1 MSAGA
6 PPLPT
11 FLIIGAQKSA
21 TRWLRLNLGAHP
33 DVYAARNEVEFFN
46 NSERFETLGVGWY
59 REQFAG
65 WTGQAYVGEAT
76 PGYMFWGHHP
86 DVLADRIEQVVPEVR
101 LLAILRNPID
111 RAYSAMVHHIKFKTL
126 PGDADLVALASGT
139 DPASD
144 PLGLVSGGWY
154 GASLEPF
161 ADRFGDQLLVLLH
174 DDTED
179 DPRGCYDR
187 ALRHI
192 GAPPDF
198 LPAQLDRVRFSN
210 QEGPNASDGQ
220 RRRGLTLEQ
229 RRALYKYFADD
240 VKKLEDLFAMDL
252 SSWNPDRV
260 G

>member
-46 NSERFETLGVGWY
+46 NSERFETLGVTWY

-65 WTGQAYVGEAT
+65 WVGQAHVGEAT

-86 DVLADRIEQVVPEVR
+86 EILADRIGQVVPEAG
-101 LLAILRNPID
+101 LIAILRNPVD
-111 RAYSAMVHHIKFKTL
+111 RAYSAMVHHIEFKTL
-126 PGDADLVALASGT
+126 PGDADLVALVRSM
-139 DPASD
+139 DPATD

-161 ADRFGDQLLVLLH
+161 ARRFGDQLLVLLH

-179 DPRGCYDR
+179 DPRGCYDK

-192 GAPPDF
+192 GAAPDF

-210 QEGPNASDGQ
+210 QEGASGIDGHI
-220 RRRGLTLEQ
+220 RRGLTLHQ
-229 RRALYKYFADD
+229 RRQLYGYFAED
-240 VKKLEDLFAMDL
+240 VKKLEDLFELDL
-252 SSWNPDRV
+252 SSWDPDLV